1 MTFTQQIYSLV
12 RLVPAGRVITY
23 GLAALWLGRPRSARA
38 VGTAMSRCPY
48 EDVPCHRVLN
58 AQGRLA
64 PFPAFGTGDGQR
76 MLLEMEGIPVSPD
89 GRVDL
94 TAYVWRPTPDELRNI
109 QRLLTLER
117 LEQDESQ

>member
-48 EDVPCHRVLN
+48 EDVPCHRVVN
-58 AQGRLA
+58 REGRTA
-64 PFPAFGTGDGQR
+64 PAFSVTGTDLQR
-76 MLLEMEGIPVSPD
+76 LFLEEEGVKFLPD
-89 GRVDL
+89 GRVDMERF
-94 TAYVWRPTPDELRNI
+94 AWK
-109 QRLLTLER
+109 LEDFPKAS
-117 LEQDESQ
+117 EHSKKSSE